1 VLLSAPTHPWP
12 ANPGWYNKLAVRPLI
27 GELFLRTCVYPLGLL
42 LANGSSRSVFEP
54 QTVPENYVRRAAI
67 LMVLRPKNFYSNALD
82 LVFLERFITT
92 QVPRYADLRT
102 PHCHHHRGSG
112 HFGLTPDQ
120 RAGPGGDAPLRKA
133 HAAQGHW
140 THAASCR
147 AGRRGCGN

>member
-1 VLLSAPTHPWP
+1 MRSRHSSGDRAFASIGPGCRGHPWP

-82 LVFLERFITT
+82 LVFLERF
-92 QVPRYADLRT
+92 
-102 PHCHHHRGSG
+102 
-112 HFGLTPDQ
+112 
-120 RAGPGGDAPLRKA
+120 
-133 HAAQGHW
+133 
-140 THAASCR
+140 
-147 AGRRGCGN
+147 

>member
-1 VLLSAPTHPWP
+1 LV
-12 ANPGWYNKLAVRPLI
+12 NKLAVRPLI

-102 PHCHHHRGSG
+102 PTVIITGDRDTLVSPQINARVLKDIG
-112 HFGLTPDQ
+112 HMPH
-120 RAGPGGDAPLRKA
+120 
-133 HAAQGHW
+133 HAAPDVV
-140 THAASCR
+140 AAAIDELAAGQWRGATSAKR
-147 AGRRGCGN
+147 AIR